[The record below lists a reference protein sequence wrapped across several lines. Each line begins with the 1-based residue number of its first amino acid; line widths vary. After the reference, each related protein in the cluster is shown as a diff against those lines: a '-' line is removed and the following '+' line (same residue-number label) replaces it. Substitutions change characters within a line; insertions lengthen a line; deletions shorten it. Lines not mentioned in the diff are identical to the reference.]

1 MAKQFFRT
9 NGASGA
15 DTPFD
20 NIVGLQTVRGGGL
33 TQGNFEFEVAVSE
46 KNNRNFFLGV
56 FGDPIS
62 LDDLDVD
69 SVNQSRLIQ
78 SREFRVFPNIDL
90 SLVTNFTLYGSL
102 QKRIEVSIQKILNFF
117 PAGLQVNYY
126 NLDLS
131 TGYTA
136 YDITY
141 DSEFDL
147 TNLKIEVN
155 KIQNPF
161 SIDFTYNS
169 KINLQT
175 REFEFSPLRDLTNR
189 YTDYILLVD
198 EKQFPIIQ
206 FFPSNS
212 LFSGSIG
219 MVVKGNPFG
228 PIVNVTSIK
237 NLLIRPTDLI
247 SEKVFSEEF
256 NLVEGFLLNRYSNP
270 IYTATFAV
278 PIEGNDGVA
287 SIQSQNLTFPLD
299 GDWNLDIRSANFED
313 YLIKLNNICENFDIF
328 KTNLVTRFL
337 TTNSFIDFDT
347 PDQKVYKVLQIYGRS
362 YDQLKLY
369 INALSTMTNVMYQNG
384 NTIPDELIKYLAQ
397 TIGYGTNISP
407 VLFQNFINSTF
418 SVSGKSQFEGYSVQF
433 TDDEINFQF
442 YRNLILNA
450 AYLFKS
456 KGTRKA
462 VEFIMRFVG
471 IPEAMMEFNEYVY
484 LADQRIDMNQ
494 FNKEYEELSSG
505 NFVDIIT
512 TLDSGNTYNILGT
525 QYTAFTS
532 STIVETAT
540 LSFEDYPVDKFGF
553 PKAPRETNDYFF
565 QKGAGWFESTPQH
578 RSPDEVNPT
587 FSVFTGSSPN
597 VQTNLLPF
605 TYGQEY
611 FERFKNFPY
620 MNLGY
625 NLKLSIDNKKSWQP
639 PIIRSSTESGFNAY
653 YVVQSDKFVINTK
666 NTEIFIN
673 PSQALLYDVWYISRN
688 FNYPIPNS
696 GLTPSYPSLNSYNWS
711 FINPQANKKNFFDFQ
726 LDFIRSTINVRD
738 RWFESD
744 GKTSGYST
752 LLSIYF
758 NFLYSQQNANV
769 TNYGFK
775 YSNLIEYAQGFGP
788 SWVRLVEQFVPA
800 STIWNTGVRYENS
813 VMNRQKY
820 KWKKQIPCSIAYSS
834 STINPNPTNPVQPTP
849 TVTNTQTSTP
859 VPTLP
864 TPTVTNTNT
873 QTPTNFNII
882 CSINNISGCVNQEV
896 EVPVYL
902 NTIGTTSI
910 SAISLAIDFDNTK
923 LSATTNP
930 SVTSLAPT
938 FAGMITN
945 VAFFSG
951 LQPNPPF
958 NSTTRKQFR
967 AGWSRINPVQ
977 YTGVIFKIRFKILIA
992 GTHSVK
998 FDLTTLG
1005 NCEFADEFTNVI
1017 NGVQFIDGQVQSNC

>member
-69 SVNQSRLIQ
+69 SINQSRLIQ

-90 SLVTNFTLYGSL
+90 SIVTNFTLYGSL

-117 PAGLQVNYY
+117 PAGLQINYY

-136 YDITY
+136 YDIVY

-147 TNLKIEVN
+147 TNFKINVE

-175 REFEFSPLRDLTNR
+175 RETEFSPLRDLTNR
-189 YTDYILLVD
+189 YTDYILIVD
-198 EKQFPIIQ
+198 KIQFPIIQ
-206 FFPSNS
+206 FFPSKS

-219 MVVKGNPFG
+219 LTVKGNPFDLQSS
-228 PIVNVTSIK
+228 NSTK
-237 NLLIRPTDLI
+237 NLLIRPTDLS

-256 NLVEGFLLNRYSNP
+256 NSIEGFLLNRLTTP
-270 IYTATFAV
+270 IYTATFVV
-278 PIEGNDGVA
+278 PIEGDDGVA
-287 SIQSQNLTFPLD
+287 SLQSQNLTFPLD
-299 GDWNLDIRSANFED
+299 GDWNLDIRSINFED
-313 YLIKLNNICENFDIF
+313 YLIKLNNICENFDTF

-369 INALSTMTNVMYQNG
+369 INTLSTMTNVMYQNG
-384 NTIPDELIKYLAQ
+384 NTIPDELLKYLAQ

-418 SVSGKSQFEGYSVQF
+418 SVSGKPQFEGYSVQL

-442 YRNLILNA
+442 YKNLILNA

-471 IPEAMMEFNEYVY
+471 VPEAMTEFNEYVY
-484 LADQRIDMNQ
+484 VADQRIDMNQ
-494 FNKEYEELSSG
+494 FDKEFEDLSSG
-505 NFVDIIT
+505 NYVDIIT

-540 LSFEDYPVDKFGF
+540 LTFEDYPVDIFGF
-553 PKAPRETNDYFF
+553 PKAPRETEDYFF
-565 QKGAGWFESTPQH
+565 QMGAGWFESTPQH

-587 FSVFTGSSPN
+587 FSVFTGTSPN

-611 FERFKNFPY
+611 FERYRNFPY

-625 NLKLSIDNKKSWQP
+625 NLKYCIDNKKSWQP
-639 PIIRSSTESGFNAY
+639 PVIRSSTESGFNAY
-653 YVVQSDKFVINTK
+653 YIVQSDKFVINTK
-666 NTEIFIN
+666 NVDLFIN
-673 PSQALLYDVWYISRN
+673 PSQALLYDVWYMSRN

-696 GLTPSYPSLNSYNWS
+696 GLTPTYPSLNSYDWS

-769 TNYGFK
+769 TNYGFE
-775 YSNLIEYAQGFGP
+775 YSKLIEYAQGFGP
-788 SWVRLVEQFVPA
+788 SWVRLVEQFIPA

-820 KWKKQIPCSIAYSS
+820 KWRRQIPCDIAYSS
-834 STINPNPTNPVQPTP
+834 STINPNPPSPTQPTP
-849 TVTNTQTSTP
+849 TITP
-859 VPTLP
+859 PIPP
-864 TPTVTNTNT
+864 TPTPPIPTPTPGFNIFMTIGNTAGCIGQIIEVPLSIQMVGSTSVGAISIAIDYDSSKLSGDTQNMISNLNSNFAGSMVTN
-873 QTPTNFNII
+873 F
-882 CSINNISGCVNQEV
+882 
-896 EVPVYL
+896 
-902 NTIGTTSI
+902 
-910 SAISLAIDFDNTK
+910 AI
-923 LSATTNP
+923 
-930 SVTSLAPT
+930 
-938 FAGMITN
+938 
-945 VAFFSG
+945 FSG

-958 NSTTRKQFR
+958 NSTTRLQFR
-967 AGWSRINPVQ
+967 TGWFNINPVN
-977 YTGVIFKIRFKILIA
+977 YTGLLFNIKFKILST
-992 GTHSVK
+992 GFHDVK
-998 FDLTTLG
+998 FDVHTPGICEIADGLAQVITT
-1005 NCEFADEFTNVI
+1005 TT
-1017 NGVQFIDGQVQSNC
+1017 FISGSVTVDC

>member
-69 SVNQSRLIQ
+69 SINQSRLIQ

-90 SLVTNFTLYGSL
+90 SIVTNFTLYGSL

-117 PAGLQVNYY
+117 PAGLQINYY

-136 YDITY
+136 YDIVY

-147 TNLKIEVN
+147 TNFKINVE

-175 REFEFSPLRDLTNR
+175 RETEFSPLRDLTNR
-189 YTDYILLVD
+189 YTDYILIVD
-198 EKQFPIIQ
+198 KIQFPIIQ
-206 FFPSNS
+206 FFPSKS

-219 MVVKGNPFG
+219 LTVKGNPFDLQSS
-228 PIVNVTSIK
+228 NSTK
-237 NLLIRPTDLI
+237 NLLIRPTDLS

-256 NLVEGFLLNRYSNP
+256 NSIEGFLLNRLTTP
-270 IYTATFAV
+270 IYTATFVV
-278 PIEGNDGVA
+278 PIEGDDGVA
-287 SIQSQNLTFPLD
+287 SLQSQNLTFPLD
-299 GDWNLDIRSANFED
+299 GDWNLDIRSINFED
-313 YLIKLNNICENFDIF
+313 YLIKLNNICENFDTF

-369 INALSTMTNVMYQNG
+369 INTLSTMTNVMYQNG
-384 NTIPDELIKYLAQ
+384 NTIPDELLKYLAQ

-418 SVSGKSQFEGYSVQF
+418 SVSGKPQFEGYSVQL

-442 YRNLILNA
+442 YKNLILNA

-471 IPEAMMEFNEYVY
+471 VPEAMTEFNEYVY
-484 LADQRIDMNQ
+484 VADQRIDMNQ
-494 FNKEYEELSSG
+494 FDKEFEDLSSG
-505 NFVDIIT
+505 NYVDIIT

-540 LSFEDYPVDKFGF
+540 LTFEDYPVDIFGF
-553 PKAPRETNDYFF
+553 PKAPRETEDYFF
-565 QKGAGWFESTPQH
+565 QMGAGWFESTPQH

-587 FSVFTGSSPN
+587 FSVFTGTSPN

-611 FERFKNFPY
+611 FERYRNFPY

-625 NLKLSIDNKKSWQP
+625 NLKYCIDNKKSWQP

-653 YVVQSDKFVINTK
+653 YIVQSDKFVINTK
-666 NTEIFIN
+666 NVDLFIN
-673 PSQALLYDVWYISRN
+673 PSQALLYDVWYMSRN

-696 GLTPSYPSLNSYNWS
+696 GLTPTYPSLNSYDWS

-769 TNYGFK
+769 TNYGFE
-775 YSNLIEYAQGFGP
+775 YSKLIEYAQGFGP
-788 SWVRLVEQFVPA
+788 SWVRLVEQFIPA

-820 KWKKQIPCSIAYSS
+820 KWRRQIPCNIAYSS
-834 STINPNPTNPVQPTP
+834 STINPNPPSPTQPTP
-849 TVTNTQTSTP
+849 TITP
-859 VPTLP
+859 PIPP
-864 TPTVTNTNT
+864 TPTPPIPTPTPGFNIFMTIGNTAGCIGQIIEVPLSIQMVGSTSVGAISIAIDYDSSKLSGDTQNMISNLNSNFAGSMVTN
-873 QTPTNFNII
+873 F
-882 CSINNISGCVNQEV
+882 
-896 EVPVYL
+896 
-902 NTIGTTSI
+902 
-910 SAISLAIDFDNTK
+910 AI
-923 LSATTNP
+923 
-930 SVTSLAPT
+930 
-938 FAGMITN
+938 
-945 VAFFSG
+945 FSG

-958 NSTTRKQFR
+958 NSTTRLQFR
-967 AGWSRINPVQ
+967 TGWFNINPVN
-977 YTGVIFKIRFKILIA
+977 YTGLLFNIKFKILST
-992 GTHSVK
+992 GFHDVK
-998 FDLTTLG
+998 FDVHTPGICEIADGLAQVITT
-1005 NCEFADEFTNVI
+1005 T
-1017 NGVQFIDGQVQSNC
+1017 FIGGSVTVDC